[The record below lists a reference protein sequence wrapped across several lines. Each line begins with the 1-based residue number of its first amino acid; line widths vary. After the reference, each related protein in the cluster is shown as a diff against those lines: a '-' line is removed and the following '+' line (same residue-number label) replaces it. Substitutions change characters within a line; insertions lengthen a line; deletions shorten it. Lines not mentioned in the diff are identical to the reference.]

1 MRLVDYFRLG
11 WANIVAHKKRAAI
24 VVMIVGVMFGVL
36 IAGSLL
42 IQGGKYRSGYD
53 DALD

>member
-42 IQGGKYRSGYD
+42 IQGWKIP
-53 DALD
+53 LWI